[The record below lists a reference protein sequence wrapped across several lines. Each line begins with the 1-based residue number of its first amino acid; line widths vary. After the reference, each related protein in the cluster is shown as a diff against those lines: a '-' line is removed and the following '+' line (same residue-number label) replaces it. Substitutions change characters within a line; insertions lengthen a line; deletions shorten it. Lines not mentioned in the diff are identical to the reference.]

1 MNMQKLI
8 LLSGTMMAAL
18 SVTIG
23 AFGAHTLKDLL
34 EANQRTET
42 FTTAVT
48 YQFCHSLALLI
59 IGMLM
64 YKSPHRFL
72 EYAAWSHIAGIV
84 IFSGSLYILC
94 ISTNTKWGMITPIGG
109 LLFIT
114 GWLLLAIAI
123 GKSL

>member
-1 MNMQKLI
+1 
-8 LLSGTMMAAL
+8 MAAL
-18 SVTIG
+18 SVAIG

-48 YQFCHSLALLI
+48 YQFYHSLALLI
-59 IGMLM
+59 IGILM
-64 YKSPHRFL
+64 YKIPHRFL
-72 EYAAWSHIAGIV
+72 EYAAWSHIVGIV
-84 IFSGSLYILC
+84 MFSGSLYILC
-94 ISTNTKWGMITPIGG
+94 LSANTKWGMITPIGG

>member
-48 YQFCHSLALLI
+48 YQFYHSLALLI

-94 ISTNTKWGMITPIGG
+94 LSTNTKWGMITPIGG